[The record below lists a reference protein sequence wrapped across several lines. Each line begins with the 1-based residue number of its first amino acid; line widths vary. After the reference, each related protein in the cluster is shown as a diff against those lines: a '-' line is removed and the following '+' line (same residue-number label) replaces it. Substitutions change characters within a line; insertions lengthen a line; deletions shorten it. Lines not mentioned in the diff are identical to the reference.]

1 MTHSSRH
8 NPGMSDAPLIEFR
21 NLAIGYDES
30 TLLANLNLSVP
41 RGSFTGLLGSN
52 GSGKTTLIKT
62 MLGILPPLSGTVRFN
77 GANGTTLAIGYVPQ
91 RETLDSVYLF
101 SAFEVALMGVYG
113 RVRPGRYPSRADRE
127 AVRECLASVG
137 AESFA
142 DQRFSEL
149 SGGQMQRVL
158 IARAL
163 VAEPELLALD
173 EPTAAVDADAA
184 RAIGKL
190 LSRLRKERNLTILMV
205 NHELHWMRQ
214 LATNLIWLRDGRAEQ
229 GPTDE
234 LLSTERIEQMLELEI
249 G

>member
-8 NPGMSDAPLIEFR
+8 NPGLSDAPLIEFE

-30 TLLANLNLSVP
+30 PLLANLNLSVP

-113 RVRPGRYPSRADRE
+113 RVRPGRFPSRADRE

-137 AESFA
+137 AEPFA

-190 LSRLRKERNLTILMV
+190 LSKLRKERNLTILMV

-214 LATNLIWLRDGRAEQ
+214 LATNLIWLRNGRAEQ

-234 LLSTERIEQMLELEI
+234 LLSPEHIEQMLQLELD
-249 G
+249 

>member
-8 NPGMSDAPLIEFR
+8 NPGLSDAPLIEFE

-30 TLLANLNLSVP
+30 PLLANLNLSVP

-113 RVRPGRYPSRADRE
+113 RVRPGRFARPCGNASLQSAPSPSPTNVSPNSPADKCSAFSSPARWSPNPSYSRWTNPRRPSTRTPRE
-127 AVRECLASVG
+127 PS
-137 AESFA
+137 ESFFPSFA
-142 DQRFSEL
+142 RNAISPFS
-149 SGGQMQRVL
+149 
-158 IARAL
+158 
-163 VAEPELLALD
+163 
-173 EPTAAVDADAA
+173 
-184 RAIGKL
+184 
-190 LSRLRKERNLTILMV
+190 
-205 NHELHWMRQ
+205 W
-214 LATNLIWLRDGRAEQ
+214 
-229 GPTDE
+229 
-234 LLSTERIEQMLELEI
+234 
-249 G
+249 